1 MLYWSI
7 SIVNLVIKYSFEGF
21 TTVLCDLVLEMWKLW
36 YTQYSFRDNI
46 IFFARPCTTLYSIW
60 KLNSDQVNGYLHW
73 WYIFEV
79 ALHQELRCMGLLY
92 QFSIF
97 PRDRRA

>member
-46 IFFARPCTTLYSIW
+46 IFLQGRVLHYSIW

-79 ALHQELRCMGLLY
+79 ALQELRCMGLLY
-92 QFSIF
+92 QFYIF